1 MTREY
6 QLRLAD
12 GTIHA
17 SFAAQNLAAAKELI
31 ASDEQRHL
39 PLAASRLFRL
49 ANAQDGAEKLVWN
62 YPAAF
67 DLYPTEVY
75 KGLGSEDEDF

>member
-12 GTIHA
+12 GTIHTA
-17 SFAAQNLAAAKELI
+17 FSAENLAAARDTI
-31 ASDEQRHL
+31 ASDEQRYL
-39 PLAASRLFRL
+39 PPQASRLYRL
-49 ANAQDGAEKLVWN
+49 ANTQDGAEKLVWN